1 VTRTGSRPLTI
12 NEPST
17 NRLSKKGLARLHDS
31 MEAHVA
37 AGRLP
42 GLVTL
47 VACGD
52 DVHIDM
58 IGTPSFVDETPLKR
72 DAIFRIASLTK
83 PITAVATMSLVEEG
97 LLRLEE
103 PIDEL
108 VPELAGRRVLRAI
121 DAELDDTVPANR
133 PITLEDLLSYRFGFG
148 TVMAPPDSYPIQR
161 AEADLGLQSMGG
173 PPWPPVAH
181 DVDGWIGALGS
192 LPLMCQ
198 PGEQWLYNTSGQ
210 VLGVLLARACGQD
223 LASVLRERIFEPLG
237 MVDTGFTVPPEHLSR
252 LTTFYVPNPETGDL
266 SVLDDPAHSWWST
279 PPSFPDASGW
289 LVSTIDDYWSFVSML
304 LARGAPQGAGSAPR
318 GAPQGAGSA
327 PRGAPQGAG
336 SAKGGTGQGERI
348 LSPATVSLMTAD
360 RLTPAQRD
368 ASRLFLGEHG
378 GWGLGLAVPAT
389 GSSDRPLPCGI
400 GWDGGSGTTWRSNP
414 RSGATG
420 ILFTQRQATSPVPP
434 PVVEDFWAG
443 VNAAT
448 ATL

>member
-1 VTRTGSRPLTI
+1 MTT
-12 NEPST
+12 
-17 NRLSKKGLARLHDS
+17 RLSAHGLATLHEL
-31 MEAHVA
+31 MAAHVEE
-37 AGRLP
+37 GELP

-47 VACGD
+47 VARGA
-52 DVHIDM
+52 DVHVDV
-58 IGTPSFVDETPLKR
+58 IGRPSFAGSEPLSR

-327 PRGAPQGAG
+327 
-336 SAKGGTGQGERI
+336 KGGTGQGERI

>member
-1 VTRTGSRPLTI
+1 LTT
-12 NEPST
+12 NERST
-17 NRLSKKGLARLHDS
+17 NQLTSEGLARVHDS
-31 MEAHVA
+31 MAAHVA

-52 DVHIDM
+52 DVHVVP
-58 IGTPSFVDETPLKR
+58 IGTPSFTDDTPLAR

-83 PITAVATMSLVEEG
+83 PVTAVATMSLVEEG
-97 LLRLEE
+97 ILRLEE

-133 PITLEDLLSYRFGFG
+133 PVTVEDLLSSRFGFG
-148 TVMAPPDSYPIQR
+148 SVMAPPGSYPIQR
-161 AEADLGLQSMGG
+161 AEAELGLQSIGG

-198 PGEQWLYNTSGQ
+198 PGEQWLYNSSAQ
-210 VLGVLLARACGQD
+210 VLGVLLARACGRD
-223 LASVLRERIFEPLG
+223 LESVLRERVFEPLG
-237 MVDTGFTVPPEHLSR
+237 MVDTAFSVPAGKLGR
-252 LTTFYVPNPETGDL
+252 LTTAYRPDPEAGEL
-266 SVLDDPAHSWWST
+266 SVLDDAAHSWWST

-304 LARGAPQGAGSAPR
+304 L
-318 GAPQGAGSA
+318 

-336 SAKGGTGQGERI
+336 SAKGGTGRGARI
-348 LSPATVSLMTAD
+348 LSPATVALMTAD
-360 RLTPAQRD
+360 RLTQSQWE
-368 ASRLFLGEHG
+368 ASGVFLGEHE
-378 GWGLGLAVPAT
+378 GWGLGLGVPAT
-389 GSSDRPLPCGI
+389 GSSDQPLPCGI
-400 GWDGGSGTTWRSNP
+400 GWEGGIGTAWRSNL
-414 RSGATG
+414 RSGVTG
-420 ILFTQRQATSPVPP
+420 ILFTQREVMSPVPSAL
-434 PVVEDFWAG
+434 VEGFWAG

-448 ATL
+448 VTP